1 MQIGHCTC
9 VKVFLIAYKSL
20 IFTICNAYNEEQ
32 LYFMYQLHKHE
43 VKYHRNIQLEKL
55 SPQSTTLI
63 FQDMKMTYVNTI
75 KFNITFAG
83 HYGRITMLF

>member
-1 MQIGHCTC
+1 
-9 VKVFLIAYKSL
+9 
-20 IFTICNAYNEEQ
+20 
-32 LYFMYQLHKHE
+32 MYQLHNPE
-43 VKYHRNIQLEKL
+43 VKYHRNVQLEKL

-83 HYGRITMLF
+83 QYDRITMLF